1 MQKRLKTAI
10 YIQIHKRR
18 NSFESVSGGGAA
30 AAAPGGAGRGWRLT
44 WGGGAGDKH
53 AGQLISHG
61 GGESRT
67 LGHRGGGR
75 GVVVCPPD
83 AMRH

>member
-30 AAAPGGAGRGWRLT
+30 AAAPGGRGV
-44 WGGGAGDKH
+44 GGGSPEA
-53 AGQLISHG
+53 AGQGTS
-61 GGESRT
+61 T
-67 LGHRGGGR
+67 RGS
-75 GVVVCPPD
+75 
-83 AMRH
+83 

>member
-30 AAAPGGAGRGWRLT
+30 AAAPGGAGRGWWLT

-61 GGESRT
+61 DGKGRAP
-67 LGHRGGGR
+67 GRRGGGH
-75 GVVVCPPD
+75 GAMVCLPTP
-83 AMRH
+83 